1 MKRILFS
8 LLALF
13 ALAAC
18 SQNDVEEVSSDR
30 HFKADPITVGFENED
45 TRIQLYNGKSAWNAG
60 DRVSVF
66 YRSFDNLK
74 WVFTGEDGDRN
85 GQLELEEG
93 SIGKQVMN
101 DIVVVYPYNENY
113 LLSLSTRTVEAQ
125 VSAQQNY
132 LLDSYDPASNLMIAC
147 NEDRNFVLKNAFGW
161 LKVELTG
168 EGQNVQNLTLR
179 GNDGEILAG
188 YVAVAFD
195 DAAAEFI
202 GTSFVEPDNDEE
214 VGGSL
219 DFNSSSDSI
228 TLRCSGVE
236 LSSEACA
243 FYFALVPQTFEK
255 GITVEVK
262 CRGYEPM
269 VLSTDDAVEIKRNHI
284 KPMATVE
291 FEAEE
296 GEGSEI
302 PNNEIWYTATEQI
315 WPNYEWDSGI
325 TLINNYYD
333 ESTGE
338 GILEFDGE
346 LTRIPND
353 AFYEC
358 DSLTS
363 VTIPDSVTTIGYRA
377 FYICWNLTSITIPDS
392 VTTIGDDA
400 FADCW
405 SLTSITIPDSV
416 TTIGKRAFAHCES
429 LTEFNGKFASED
441 GRCLIVDSTLNSFA
455 PAGLT
460 AYTIPDSVTT
470 IGRFAFYSC
479 WSLTSITIPDSVTTI
494 GEAAFFECESL
505 ISVTIPDSVTTIEEA
520 AFAYCE
526 SLTEFNGKFAS
537 EDGRCL
543 IVDGTLNS
551 FAPAGLTSYTI
562 PDSVTTIG
570 QEAFAYC
577 WSLTSVTIGDSV
589 TTIGD
594 YAFYWSISLTSITIS
609 DSVTTIRANA
619 FRECYSLTS
628 VYCKATTPP
637 SLGSNV
643 FDFNAS
649 DRLIYVPDESL
660 DAYLNADG
668 WRDYADAILGY
679 DFETGEITK
688 PSINLGVCGTF
699 TNWGQDGELDIAME
713 YLDDRN
719 LYVAYGIELTTDDR
733 FKLRSNNDWYGRYN
747 IGSSYN
753 GYVAYPNFLTEVING
768 LDSQDIF
775 VAESGTYDIYINLD
789 TMELYVMVEG
799 TDPDTAS
806 DMENVEWIS
815 MGYGTYVDDFFWV
828 IVGDSSLVGA
838 MAEIE
843 FQQHPYNPNRIRV
856 VNPFS
861 EDVIYQM
868 YGVVPS
874 WYSWNGVDTY
884 LEFNISDPN
893 NVRLESDQVPLG
905 FQLDFDGWRDV
916 YLTSFDSYNIK
927 LENGIISYT
936 PLSIGLTYFYDNEL
950 NGWYANM
957 YACMQYA
964 LPGYEP
970 KDYRFKAE
978 YTGSDENNIA
988 YFDMKVG
995 KDIDKYAVA
1004 VVKGDANVDI
1014 VAQAIIDGTAE
1025 NIIEYSGDQTN
1036 VDIELTPGLYT
1047 FVAVPYSNGEPLS
1060 PLRIAYINF
1069 FHEGDGSFGAQELE
1083 IGFTVDIVAN
1093 FFPEDWAAMNEQY
1106 PGWYCYGFSVTADK
1120 PEYVEY
1126 VRVGNCAYEEAH
1138 IDGEEISDQRIEEIL
1153 AQYGT
1158 RYLGSIVNGG
1168 IYANTF
1174 RSTTRECIVMA
1185 VDTYYNTTQ
1194 YYHVDYDVP
1203 AKTEEV
1209 RSAATFATLKSVV
1222 YNAEAEK
1229 AAKNQSKSNVVQFS
1243 KPNLSNVIR
1252 F

>member
-1 MKRILFS
+1 MRK
-8 LLALF
+8 LLLF
-13 ALAAC
+13 AFAVFAFAAC
-18 SQNDVEEVSSDR
+18 TQNDVEELSSNR
-30 HFKADPITVGFENED
+30 ADVPETLTVGFEGGD
-45 TRIQLYNGKSAWNAG
+45 TRIQLNEAQKTVWTK
-60 DRVSVF
+60 DDLVSVF
-66 YRSFDNLK
+66 YRSNANQK
-74 WVFTGEDGDRN
+74 WQFQGETGERVGNLRRVSDATATETMHRT
-85 GQLELEEG
+85 
-93 SIGKQVMN
+93 
-101 DIVVVYPYNENY
+101 VVVYPYNENY
-113 LLSLSTRTVEAQ
+113 YINPETYNIDAMLPAVQHYAE
-125 VSAQQNY
+125 
-132 LLDSYDPASNLMIAC
+132 DSYGVGENLMVSQS
-147 NEDRNFVLKNAFGW
+147 EFTQFSLKNVCGW
-161 LKVELTG
+161 LKIQLTG
-168 EGQNVQNLTLR
+168 NGERVQSLTLR
-179 GNDGEILAG
+179 GNNEEQLAG
-188 YVAVAFD
+188 LIYVNTAT
-195 DAAAEFI
+195 AESTLASEM
-202 GTSFVEPDNDEE
+202 G
-214 VGGSL
+214 
-219 DFNSSSDSI
+219 SSDDNNAGGNLI
-228 TLRCSGVE
+228 FDNTIVTELTLDCSEGVE
-236 LSSEACA
+236 LGAEATA
-243 FYFALVPQTFEK
+243 FYIAVPPQTFEQ
-255 GITVEVK
+255 GV
-262 CRGYEPM
+262 
-269 VLSTDDAVEIKRNHI
+269 AVEILCDGYKPMTLATTSEVVIERNHI
-284 KPMATVE
+284 KPMAAVE

-302 PNNEIWYTATEQI
+302 PNNEIWYTATAKVEAPSDNP
-315 WPNYEWDSGI
+315 WSLDTFGANVVSNEWDS
-325 TLINNYYD
+325 
-333 ESTGE
+333 ESGE
-338 GILEFDGE
+338 GVITFDADVTTIGYA
-346 LTRIPND
+346 
-353 AFYEC
+353 AFYYC
-358 DSLTS
+358 DSLTSITIPDSVTTIGDFTFYCCYSLTS
-363 VTIPDSVTTIGYRA
+363 VTIPDSVTTIGLYA
-377 FYICWNLTSITIPDS
+377 FDFCN
-392 VTTIGDDA
+392 
-400 FADCW
+400 
-405 SLTSITIPDSV
+405 
-416 TTIGKRAFAHCES
+416 S
-429 LTEFNGKFASED
+429 LTEFKGKLASED

-526 SLTEFNGKFAS
+526 SLTEFNGKCAS